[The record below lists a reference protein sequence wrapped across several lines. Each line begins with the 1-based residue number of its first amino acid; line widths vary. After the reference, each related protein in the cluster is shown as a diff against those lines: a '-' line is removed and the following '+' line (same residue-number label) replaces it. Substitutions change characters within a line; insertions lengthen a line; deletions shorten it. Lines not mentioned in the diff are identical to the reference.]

1 MWPTFGSISMTEVI
15 ITSILYGFDKKNL
28 FLERCS
34 WLKFNNLEL
43 GLGVALKF
51 YTSVAKR
58 LKLQIK
64 KVLGLIPTF
73 VEVTGEN
80 LFGSIFLPPPS

>member
-1 MWPTFGSISMTEVI
+1 M
-15 ITSILYGFDKKNL
+15 
-28 FLERCS
+28 
-34 WLKFNNLEL
+34 
-43 GLGVALKF
+43 
-51 YTSVAKR
+51 AKR

-80 LFGSIFLPPPS
+80 LFGSILNRANGISASNFMVKVHAWMI